1 MSSLKSCELSHFFV
15 QRLQRS
21 KSALFDGCFQRSK
34 SQDFTH
40 DSQHRSVMYSISH
53 DRLESDAEINA
64 DTVEMLKQDMKCT
77 GLITKDVWDDAE
89 LRIEIQ
95 THRFNPLTGILN
107 RRATD
112 HYTAIR

>member
-1 MSSLKSCELSHFFV
+1 
-15 QRLQRS
+15 
-21 KSALFDGCFQRSK
+21 
-34 SQDFTH
+34 
-40 DSQHRSVMYSISH
+40 MYSISH

-95 THRFNPLTGILN
+95 THRFNPLTGTLN
-107 RRATD
+107 RRAMD
-112 HYTAIR
+112 HYTLAVDG